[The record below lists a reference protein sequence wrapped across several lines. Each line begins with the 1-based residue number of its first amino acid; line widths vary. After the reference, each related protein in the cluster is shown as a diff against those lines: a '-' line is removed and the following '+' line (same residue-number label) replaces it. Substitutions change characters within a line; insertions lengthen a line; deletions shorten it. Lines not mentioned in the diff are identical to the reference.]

1 MTPLLLVLACLGA
14 QDVDEAALFSDTTV
28 VATAT
33 PAPRPATTDSVAR
46 TRLLA
51 SGDLEALG
59 QASWKRSASIP
70 GSGDGAARMVGTAN
84 IDVRLPSGE
93 RALAVLEVAQEA
105 RADTTAFAVRELFLD
120 ADIADRVWIRAGK
133 QVLQWGRG
141 ILWTPTDL
149 VNVEGKTLVERPG
162 AREGATGLR
171 IQIPVGRGSLT
182 AFAPLAHVDAA
193 DSLSAALRAEAVV
206 GPAEIALSSW
216 FKKDAPHVVGL
227 DASTGLF
234 GFDLQAGALWL
245 SGDIEPRAEL
255 RDGIWHL
262 EKDDSR
268 GQVRASAGIGRD
280 FKVNG
285 LPDRLRID
293 LEGFWQ
299 SEGYDADVLSD
310 ETVRRWADTVWMPL
324 DENLSRAG
332 EAMGYPLGRGVPT
345 ARGDGLGF
353 LAQHGLFH
361 SMNHAPLYLGAMAT
375 LRKFIVPDLSLT
387 LQTLANLEDR
397 SGVSTC
403 GLYWESLH
411 GFHVQPLVYAFW
423 GDPRSEFTL
432 DGRGIAVELRTG
444 LRF

>member
-1 MTPLLLVLACLGA
+1 MTPVILALACLGS
-14 QDVDEAALFSDTTV
+14 QGIDEAALFSDTTV
-28 VATAT
+28 VASPPAATA
-33 PAPRPATTDSVAR
+33 PSMADSVTK

-105 RADTTAFAVRELFLD
+105 SADTTAFAVRELFLD
-120 ADIADRVWIRAGK
+120 ADIADHVWIRAGK

-141 ILWTPTDL
+141 ALWTPTDL
-149 VNVEGKTLVERPG
+149 VNVEGRTLVERPG

-171 IQIPVGRGSLT
+171 VQIPVGRGSVT
-182 AFAPLAHVDAA
+182 AFAPLARVDAS

-216 FKKDAPHVVGL
+216 FKKDAPHVVGF
-227 DASTGLF
+227 DASTGLW

-245 SGDIEPRAEL
+245 SGDLEPRAVL

-262 EKDDSR
+262 ERDDSR

-280 FKVNG
+280 FKVDG
-285 LPDRLRID
+285 VPDRLRVD
-293 LEGFWQ
+293 VEGFWQ
-299 SEGYDADVLSD
+299 SEGYGSDVLSD
-310 ETVRRWADTVWMPL
+310 ETVRPWADTVWMPL
-324 DENLSRAG
+324 DPGLAKAG
-332 EAMGYPLGRGVPT
+332 EAMGSSLGRGIPT
-345 ARGDGLGF
+345 TRGDGLGF
-353 LAQHGLFH
+353 LAGHGLFR
-361 SMNHAPLYLGAMAT
+361 SMNHGPLYLGGMAT
-375 LRKFIVPDLSLT
+375 LRKFLVPDLSLT
-387 LQTLANLEDR
+387 LQTLANLEDQ

-403 GLYWESLH
+403 GLLWESLH

-423 GDPRSEFTL
+423 GEPRSEFTL
-432 DGRGIAVELRTG
+432 DGRGVAVELRAG